1 MGDANYD
8 ESLKLAEQY
17 KTEGNK
23 FLQENSFALAI
34 AKYTQ
39 AIELKIETPKNAI
52 YYSNRAFVNTKI
64 ENLQEWRQDICNDI
78 AYFENM
84 ARLTNELIE
93 IKDNNIKW
101 INRELKKYT
110 LLSKQDNEYIEMVE
124 GLIKDRN
131 SCYRMRSNLRK
142 QLQHELDNIDLLKED
157 FIKVDTKIK
166 ELARGCE

>member
-1 MGDANYD
+1 MN
-8 ESLKLAEQY
+8 
-17 KTEGNK
+17 T
-23 FLQENSFALAI
+23 
-34 AKYTQ
+34 
-39 AIELKIETPKNAI
+39 KIE
-52 YYSNRAFVNTKI
+52 I

-131 SCYRMRSNLRK
+131 SCYRMKSNLRK

-157 FIKVDTKIK
+157 FIKVDAKIK
-166 ELARGCE
+166 ELAKGV